1 MGFLPPE
8 AAHRQLLRIF
18 DMRIRKAA
26 IAGATALAVA
36 FSGASIA
43 TAAEAPSDQNTTSSN
58 QTENKGGSSKI
69 GDALDAD
76 TNADGRKIFGQD
88 ADVSSQPAWAQAL
101 YGIGIASAVVTVI
114 GGLVGPALNFIKFG
128 PIKF

>member
-1 MGFLPPE
+1 
-8 AAHRQLLRIF
+8 
-18 DMRIRKAA
+18 MRIRKAA

-36 FSGASIA
+36 FSGASVA
-43 TAAEAPSDQNTTSSN
+43 TAAEAPSDQETTSSN
-58 QTENKGGSSKI
+58 NPETNGGSSTA
-69 GDALDAD
+69 GDWLNAD
-76 TNADGRKIFGQD
+76 KEADGREIFGWESNL
-88 ADVSSQPAWAQAL
+88 SSQPEWAQAL